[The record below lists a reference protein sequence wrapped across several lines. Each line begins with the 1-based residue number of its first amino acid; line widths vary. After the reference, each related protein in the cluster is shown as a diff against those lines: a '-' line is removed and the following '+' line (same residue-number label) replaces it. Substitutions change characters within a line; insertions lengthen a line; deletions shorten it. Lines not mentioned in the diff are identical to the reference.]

1 MKEINL
7 NDKIKVKLT
16 PLGTDIYYHQ
26 FDEMN
31 KQYVKIIIEP
41 HMPRI
46 DKDGF
51 TEFQLWKFIQLYGNH
66 IGMAFP
72 NVIEPINIYFEE

>member
-16 PLGTDIYYHQ
+16 PLGADIYYHQ
-26 FDEMN
+26 FNELN
-31 KQYVKIIIEP
+31 KQCGKIIIEP
-41 HMPRI
+41 HMPMI

-51 TEFQLWKFIQLYGNH
+51 TEFQLWSFIQLYGNC
-66 IGMAFP
+66 IGMAAP
-72 NVIEPINIYFEE
+72 NVIDPIKIYF